1 MSGFTPGPWLYCDD
15 VPGAEMG
22 YRAIVDIEG
31 TTICNPSPMGAGNAR
46 LIAAAPD
53 LLAALEWAL
62 GQLDDDLDLD
72 HQDALRAAR
81 AALARARGDI

>member
-1 MSGFTPGPWLYCDD
+1 MTAWD
-15 VPGAEMG
+15 VYENTEEGRFVAV
-22 YRAIVDIEG
+22 VDWK
-31 TTICNPSPMGAGNAR
+31 PDAD